1 MIVHKISDNEL
12 LEELKRR
19 FEENKKVVHDLQILT
34 KKLEKMN
41 AKLIESESMKSNFIS
56 NIKNELN
63 NPITSV
69 LIMAQELATNV
80 ENLKP
85 QIISS
90 MSENLYLELLTID
103 FNLRNI
109 FIAAEIESGEIK
121 LDITKVNLNQ
131 FINNIILE
139 LSYPLKRKNIVIEKG
154 WIGRDLTNEEVYFK
168 TDSEKLKL
176 VLTNI
181 LWNSIEYS
189 QKNSRIVFN
198 LSFIDNV
205 FNFWIKDF
213 GFQMSTDDLDT
224 IFGEFKHISVDLTK
238 KDRGKSLSLNVSK
251 ALIELLN
258 GSITVKTNEDNIGCT
273 FTIMVPESQIEI
285 EEVVS
290 EDGNEFFF

>member
-1 MIVHKISDNEL
+1 MMHKISDNEL

-34 KKLEKMN
+34 KKLERMN

-80 ENLKP
+80 ESLHPKM
-85 QIISS
+85 ISS

-121 LDITKVNLNQ
+121 LDITKVNLNH
-131 FINNIILE
+131 FITNILLE
-139 LSYPLKRKNIVIEKG
+139 LSYPLKRKNIVIERC
-154 WIGRDLTNEEVYFK
+154 WIGRDFSNEDIFFK
-168 TDSEKLKL
+168 TDSEKLKM

-189 QKNSRIVFN
+189 QKNSKIVFN
-198 LSFIDNV
+198 LSYVDNV
-205 FNFWIKDF
+205 LNFWIKDF
-213 GFQMSTDDLDT
+213 GFQMTTDDLDT

-273 FTIMVPESQIEI
+273 FTIMVPESQVEI

>member
-1 MIVHKISDNEL
+1 MIMHKISDSEL

-19 FEENKKVVHDLQILT
+19 FDENKKVVHDLQVLT
-34 KKLEKMN
+34 KKLERMN
-41 AKLIESESMKSNFIS
+41 SKLIESESMKSNFIS

-69 LIMAQELATNV
+69 LLMAQELALNV
-80 ENLKP
+80 NNMDPKM
-85 QIISS
+85 ISS
-90 MSENLYLELLTID
+90 VSENLYIELLTID

-109 FIAAEIESGEIK
+109 FIAAEIESGDIK
-121 LDITKVNLNQ
+121 LDITKVNLNH
-131 FINNIILE
+131 FISNSLSE
-139 LSYPLKRKNIVIEKG
+139 LNYLLKRKNIIIETG
-154 WIGRDLTNEEVYFK
+154 WIGHDYSQEDVYFK
-168 TDSEKLKL
+168 TDAEKLKL

-181 LWNSIEYS
+181 LWNSVEYS
-189 QKNSRIVFN
+189 QKNSKIVFN
-198 LSFIDNV
+198 ISFVDNIL
-205 FNFWIKDF
+205 NFWIKDF
-213 GFQMSTDDLDT
+213 GFHMSTDDLDT

-258 GSITVKTNEDNIGCT
+258 GNISVKTNEDNVGCT
-273 FTIMVPESQIEI
+273 FTLMVPESQVEV

>member
-1 MIVHKISDNEL
+1 MMHKISDNEL

-34 KKLEKMN
+34 KKLERMN

-80 ENLKP
+80 ESLKP
-85 QIISS
+85 QMISS

-131 FINNIILE
+131 FINNILLE
-139 LSYPLKRKNIVIEKG
+139 LSYPLKRKNIVIERG
-154 WIGRDLTNEEVYFK
+154 WIGRDFSNEDIFFK
-168 TDSEKLKL
+168 TDSEKLKM

-189 QKNSRIVFN
+189 QKNSKIVFN
-198 LSFIDNV
+198 LSCVDNV
-205 FNFWIKDF
+205 LNFWIKDF
-213 GFQMSTDDLDT
+213 GFQMTTDDLDT

-258 GSITVKTNEDNIGCT
+258 GSITVKTNENNIGCT
-273 FTIMVPESQIEI
+273 FTIMVPESQVEI

>member
-131 FINNIILE
+131 FINNILLE